1 MHLKLIDVS
10 LKSDKNTKKNQL
22 KEHLK
27 ARKIKNCHLRSK
39 EYIWDVNMQKH
50 RWTVY
55 NTEREQYDSNLL
67 DAYIWCSSGPI
78 S

>member
-39 EYIWDVNMQKH
+39 EYI
-50 RWTVY
+50 
-55 NTEREQYDSNLL
+55 
-67 DAYIWCSSGPI
+67 
-78 S
+78 